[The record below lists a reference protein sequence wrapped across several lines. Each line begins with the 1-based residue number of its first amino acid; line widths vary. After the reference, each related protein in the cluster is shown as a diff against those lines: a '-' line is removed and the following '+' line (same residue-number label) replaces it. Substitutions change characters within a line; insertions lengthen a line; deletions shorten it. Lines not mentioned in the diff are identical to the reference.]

1 MPSFAHPLWLFP
13 APILLYLLWR
23 IQKASFAEG
32 SHGLHWFWFAV
43 RSLVVLLLLFAL
55 AGLQWKTSVRQKQV
69 IFLLDGSGSISPEQR
84 DQAITWLNQVMKTL
98 HSPDQAGIVHF
109 ASTAVVERFPS
120 TPRIADRLES
130 KLDVSATNFEDAAAL
145 ADALFADSYQKNVV
159 VISDGNETA
168 GRGKEFFEELRKKG
182 VATQALFLPPMEH
195 AEAGVESLRVPE
207 VAGLKQNF
215 DLETV
220 LSGNRL
226 APALL
231 QVYRNGGLIQ
241 EGTVTLEPGTK
252 LSLRLPQRIEQPG
265 LYRYQVVIK
274 PSQDYRVENNSRE
287 IWLQIAGP
295 PRILLVDEEPQ
306 QLKALADAL
315 QNRGFQVEL
324 RRVQNFPISLQDML
338 IYQAIFTRNV
348 PAARIHDQ
356 MPLLR
361 EYVHDFGG
369 GFAMLGG
376 KQSFGPG
383 GFYKTPVE
391 EILPVSMDLQ
401 NKKYLADVSIVIVID
416 KSGSMSY
423 TDRGKQKIDLADEGG
438 SRVASLLKKSDQ
450 LGVLAVDSVPKWA
463 FPLQQLASPESAV
476 DAITSIRAGGGG
488 IYVYSGLATAYDALK
503 NTKSSV
509 KHVILFADTADCEE
523 QNSATGESSLAL
535 AKRAVDQ
542 DNVTTTAIG
551 IGQTG
556 DSDVRFLQDLAT
568 IAKGRF
574 YFTNDMFT
582 LPEIFTQES
591 AIVQRYY
598 INEERFT
605 PRLLDTDPVL
615 NGISAVPDLLAY
627 VATSPKPG
635 ASRGMLSLRDDP
647 VLAFWRHGLGQTLAF
662 TSSPTPDWAQPWT
675 EWPDFERFWAQA
687 ARYVARS
694 PGPTR
699 FDTSYAYKGNSTTII
714 VEAQDERGN
723 LLNGGRFQGVFLDAQ
738 GNPRTVPLLQT
749 SPGRYEATMP
759 GESSLFGKVFRIE
772 NGAVAEEAVVQSPG
786 AAGNEFAPRPN
797 AREVLRQIAGAVV
810 DSPKALKFSN
820 KTSEEIRILQDRL
833 LWLAAFLFLLD
844 VAARKISLRDLKLPE
859 RKPAAIAAEPSPL
872 LRLKQ
877 RKKMVEKEYVP
888 PQPPHPVPEPPAAS
902 IAAAAPPPQQPDSG
916 GDYISRL
923 KRAKQR
929 KKER

>member
-13 APILLYLLWR
+13 APFLLYLLWR
-23 IQKASFAEG
+23 IQKAGFAEG
-32 SHGLHWFWFAV
+32 SNSLHWFWFAV

-69 IFLLDGSGSISPEQR
+69 IFLLDGSGSISPEQQ
-84 DQAITWLNQVMKTL
+84 DQAMKWLNEVMKTL

-120 TPRIADRLES
+120 TPRIADRVES
-130 KLDVSATNFEDAAAL
+130 KLDASATNFEDAAAL
-145 ADALFADSYQKNVV
+145 ADALFADSYQKNLV

-182 VATQALFLPPMEH
+182 VATQALFLPPVEH
-195 AEAGVESLRVPE
+195 AEAGVDSLRVPE

-220 LSGNRL
+220 LSGNRR

-241 EGTVTLEPGTK
+241 EGTVTLEPGRK
-252 LSLRLPQRIEQPG
+252 LNLRLPQRIEQPG

-295 PRILLVDEEPQ
+295 PRLLLVDEEPQ
-306 QLKALADAL
+306 QLQPLADAL

-324 RRVQNFPISLQDML
+324 RHAQNFPINLQDML
-338 IYQAIFTRNV
+338 LYQAIFLRNV
-348 PAARIHDQ
+348 PASRIHDQ

-383 GFYKTPVE
+383 GYYKTPVE

-438 SRVASLLKKSDQ
+438 SRIASLLKKSDQ

-463 FPLQQLASPESAV
+463 FPLQPLRSPESAV

-488 IYVYSGLATAYDALK
+488 IYVYSGLREAYDALK

-509 KHVILFADTADCEE
+509 KHVILFADSADCEE
-523 QNSATGESSLAL
+523 KDGASGESSMAL
-535 AKRAVDQ
+535 AKRALDQ

-556 DSDVRFLQDLAT
+556 DVDVGFLRDLAT

-574 YFTNDMFT
+574 YFTTDMFT

-598 INEERFT
+598 INEERFS
-605 PRLLDTDPVL
+605 PRFQDIDPVL

-635 ASRGMLSLRDDP
+635 ASRGLLSHRDDP

-662 TSSPTPDWAQPWT
+662 TSSPTPDWAQPWL
-675 EWPDFERFWAQA
+675 ESPDFERLWAQA

-699 FDTSYAYKGNSTTII
+699 FDTSYAYSGNSTTII
-714 VEAQDERGN
+714 VEAQDEQGE
-723 LLNGGRFQGVFLDAQ
+723 LLNGGRFQGVFLDGH
-738 GNPRTVPLLQT
+738 GNPRTVSLLQT
-749 SPGRYEATMP
+749 SPGRYEATLP
-759 GESSLFGKVFRIE
+759 GAGPLFGKVFRIE

-797 AREVLRQIAGAVV
+797 AREVLQQIAGVVV
-810 DSPKALKFSN
+810 DSPGALRFSN
-820 KTSEEIRILQDRL
+820 RTSEEIRILQDRL

-844 VAARKISLRDLKLPE
+844 VAARKISLRELKLPE
-859 RKPAAIAAEPSPL
+859 RKPIAIAAEPSPL
-872 LRLKQ
+872 SRLKQ
-877 RKKMVEKEYVP
+877 RKKIVEKEYLP
-888 PQPPHPVPEPPAAS
+888 PEPPAS
-902 IAAAAPPPQQPDSG
+902 APPPPAASVPVVSPPPQPQEA
-916 GDYISRL
+916 GDYIARL
-923 KRAKQR
+923 KQAKQR
-929 KKER
+929 KKGR